1 MNALTFDLVVIISW
15 MNILHAVTSAKRETA
30 PQIRKLKSSCG
41 GGSDC
46 PVSFPK
52 AELKKRLTPIEYHVT
67 QERGTEKAFSGKY
80 VSNKEEGVY
89 TCVVCGNQLFSSDTK
104 YDSKS
109 GWPAFYDV
117 VSKKHITV
125 KDDMSHGKSY
135 HSNLIS
141 LNALC
146 PIKAFCHVHVLNEWK
161 KTIKKYHK
169 KFIFFAHIFRTNIIK
184 APK

>member
-1 MNALTFDLVVIISW
+1 MYPYTMYTVESAGVPNAFLWCSYTHQSTAMNT
-15 MNILHAVTSAKRETA
+15 ILSYLFFVCVDR
-30 PQIRKLKSSCG
+30 
-41 GGSDC
+41 
-46 PVSFPK
+46 
-52 AELKKRLTPIEYHVT
+52 
-67 QERGTEKAFSGKY
+67 AFSGKY

-141 LNALC
+141 LKALMSNQSIFSC
-146 PIKAFCHVHVLNEWK
+146 TCTKMNGKKSIPVKKITKSLSFLLTYFEPTSLRLLSKVH
-161 KTIKKYHK
+161 
-169 KFIFFAHIFRTNIIK
+169 
-184 APK
+184 

>member
-1 MNALTFDLVVIISW
+1 MYPYTMYTVESAGVLNAFLWCSYTHQSTSMNT
-15 MNILHAVTSAKRETA
+15 ILSYLFFVCVDR
-30 PQIRKLKSSCG
+30 
-41 GGSDC
+41 
-46 PVSFPK
+46 
-52 AELKKRLTPIEYHVT
+52 
-67 QERGTEKAFSGKY
+67 AFSGKY

-141 LNALC
+141 LNAFMSDQSIFSC
-146 PIKAFCHVHVLNEWK
+146 TCTKMNGKKSIKR
-161 KTIKKYHK
+161 YHK
-169 KFIFFAHIFRTNIIK
+169 KFVFFAHIFWANIIT

>member
-1 MNALTFDLVVIISW
+1 MYPYTMYTVESAGVLNAFLWCSYTHQSSAMNT
-15 MNILHAVTSAKRETA
+15 ILSYLFFVCVDR
-30 PQIRKLKSSCG
+30 
-41 GGSDC
+41 
-46 PVSFPK
+46 
-52 AELKKRLTPIEYHVT
+52 
-67 QERGTEKAFSGKY
+67 AFSGKY

-169 KFIFFAHIFRTNIIK
+169 KFVFFAHIFRANIIT

>member
-1 MNALTFDLVVIISW
+1 MNT
-15 MNILHAVTSAKRETA
+15 ILSYLFFVCVDR
-30 PQIRKLKSSCG
+30 
-41 GGSDC
+41 
-46 PVSFPK
+46 
-52 AELKKRLTPIEYHVT
+52 
-67 QERGTEKAFSGKY
+67 AFSGKY

-141 LNALC
+141 LKALMSNQSIFSC
-146 PIKAFCHVHVLNEWK
+146 TCTKMNGK
-161 KTIKKYHK
+161 KSIKKYHK
-169 KFIFFAHIFRTNIIK
+169 KFVFFAHIF
-184 APK
+184 

>member
-1 MNALTFDLVVIISW
+1 M
-15 MNILHAVTSAKRETA
+15 
-30 PQIRKLKSSCG
+30 C
-41 GGSDC
+41 
-46 PVSFPK
+46 VS
-52 AELKKRLTPIEYHVT
+52 IYHVYCRASRVLNAFLWCSYT
-67 QERGTEKAFSGKY
+67 HQSTAMNTILSYLFFVCVDRAFSGKY

-146 PIKAFCHVHVLNEWK
+146 TIKVFFHVHVLKWMEK
-161 KTIKKYHK
+161 SIKKYHK
-169 KFIFFAHIFRTNIIK
+169 KFVFFAHIFRANIIT

>member
-1 MNALTFDLVVIISW
+1 M
-15 MNILHAVTSAKRETA
+15 
-30 PQIRKLKSSCG
+30 C
-41 GGSDC
+41 
-46 PVSFPK
+46 VS
-52 AELKKRLTPIEYHVT
+52 IYHVYCRASRVLNAFLWCSYT
-67 QERGTEKAFSGKY
+67 HQSTAMNTILSYLFFVCVDRAFSGKY

-146 PIKAFCHVHVLNEWK
+146 PIKVFFHVHVLKWMEK
-161 KTIKKYHK
+161 SIKKYHK
-169 KFIFFAHIFRTNIIK
+169 KFVFFAHIFWANIIT